1 MKRLLYLLLLLLIF
15 ASDAGFAQQ
24 TIIRLDSLYAAGKLK
39 IVPVSEL
46 NCPQGDYAPVL
57 LNSGKLI
64 FTSERVNP
72 ETREMSLAGNQNV
85 YEYNPKNGKT
95 KYSYFYNTDDHTA
108 VAGISAD
115 RKAAFLFRAW
125 NGGDIYAT
133 AGLSGKEKY
142 NHFKRIPFPLNTDE
156 SQEQSA
162 SSWNSWMVFSSD
174 RIDGHGG
181 FDLYCGIANE
191 KMKLPDAVSMDSVNA
206 ASDETDVRF
215 MSDGTLLFSSN
226 RDGKFR
232 PYYSFVE
239 GSKWSAPQKIA
250 FIPDSFATSDVRD
263 LVVYDTV
270 FYFSSNRSGNYDI
283 YSCEIIKDTIPIVK
297 PDTVIAEVID
307 TVPVVTEFEQ
317 KLIELEEKLDT
328 ISHKPYR
335 AFVQVGAYRYVK
347 TIDEFKRRFPAFDT
361 TVLKMENEILR
372 VSPPDTVWK
381 FMIDETYMTLRE
393 AALRQQV
400 ALRQQ
405 ADKINLYE
413 SPVDAFIAV
422 YDARNVRIVIFFNL
436 EKKEYKILVGDE
448 VVYF

>member
-1 MKRLLYLLLLLLIF
+1 MKRLLFILLLFLLF

-24 TIIRLDSLYAAGKLK
+24 TLLRLDSLFAAGKLK
-39 IVPVSEL
+39 ITPVSEL

-95 KYSYFYNTDDHTA
+95 KYSYFYNTDDHSA
-108 VAGISAD
+108 VAGISTD

-142 NHFKRIPFPLNTDE
+142 NHFKRISFPLNTDE

-162 SSWNSWMVFSSD
+162 SSWNDRMVFSSD
-174 RIDGHGG
+174 RTGGAGG
-181 FDLYCGIANE
+181 FDLFCGIADE
-191 KMKLPDAVSMDSVNA
+191 KMKLSSALSIDSVNA
-206 ASDETDVRF
+206 PSDETDVRF

-226 RDGKFR
+226 RDGKFK
-232 PYYSFVE
+232 PYYTSFV
-239 GSKWSAPQKIA
+239 GSKWSAPKA
-250 FIPDSFATSDVRD
+250 VSFIPDSFSASDVRD

-283 YSCEIIKDTIPIVK
+283 YSCEIIKDTIPVVK
-297 PDTVIAEVID
+297 PDTVIAEVVD
-307 TVPVVTEFEQ
+307 TVPVVSEFEQ
-317 KLIELEEKLDT
+317 KLIEAEEKLDT
-328 ISHKPYR
+328 ITHKPYR

-347 TIDEFKRRFPAFDT
+347 TIDEFKNRFPAFDT
-361 TVLKMENEILR
+361 TKLRMEYEVMK

-381 FMIDETYMTLRE
+381 FMIDQTYMTLRE

-400 ALRQQ
+400 ALKQQ
-405 ADKINLYE
+405 ADKINLYK
-413 SPVDAFIAV
+413 SSVDAFIAV

-436 EKKEYKILVGDE
+436 EKKDYKILVGDE
-448 VVYF
+448 VIYF

>member
-1 MKRLLYLLLLLLIF
+1 MKRLLFILLLFLLSS
-15 ASDAGFAQQ
+15 SDAVFAQQ
-24 TIIRLDSLYAAGKLK
+24 VIKRLDSLYAAGKLK
-39 IVPVSEL
+39 IVPVSEV

-85 YEYNPKNGKT
+85 YEYNSKNGKT
-95 KYSYFYNTDDHTA
+95 KYSYFYNTDDHSA

-133 AGLSGKEKY
+133 VGLSGKEKY
-142 NHFKRIPFPLNTDE
+142 NHFKRISFPLNTDE

-162 SSWNSWMVFSSD
+162 SSWNSRIVFSSD
-174 RIDGHGG
+174 RTGGAGG
-181 FDLYCGIANE
+181 FDLYCGIADE
-191 KMKLPDAVSMDSVNA
+191 KVKLSSVLLIDSVNA
-206 ASDETDVRF
+206 PSDETDVRF

-226 RDGKFR
+226 RDGKF
-232 PYYSFVE
+232 
-239 GSKWSAPQKIA
+239 
-250 FIPDSFATSDVRD
+250 
-263 LVVYDTV
+263 
-270 FYFSSNRSGNYDI
+270 
-283 YSCEIIKDTIPIVK
+283 
-297 PDTVIAEVID
+297 
-307 TVPVVTEFEQ
+307 
-317 KLIELEEKLDT
+317 
-328 ISHKPYR
+328 
-335 AFVQVGAYRYVK
+335 
-347 TIDEFKRRFPAFDT
+347 KRRFPAFDT
-361 TVLKMENEILR
+361 TALRMEYEMPAASSSDSVRKYL
-372 VSPPDTVWK
+372 
-381 FMIDETYMTLRE
+381 IDQTYMTLRE

-422 YDARNVRIVIFFNL
+422 YDARNVRIVIFFNV
-436 EKKEYKILVGDE
+436 EKKDYKILVGDE